1 VAPGRATARSR
12 ATAPGGES
20 EVPAP
25 MRIAIYTENFLPKI
39 DGVVTRI
46 TRTLEQLRALGHE
59 ALVFAPHDPPAS
71 YVGHRVVRV
80 PAVSFW
86 PWYPELFL
94 GLPRP
99 RLGRELDAFAPDVV
113 HVVNPVIL
121 GMWGTIVARQ
131 RDLPLLASYHTD
143 ITQYAVHLKIGF
155 MAPISRIFLR
165 NIHNQAHVNLCTS
178 QPMVNNARGLGIRR
192 VRLWPKAVDT
202 DLFHPDR
209 RDAAMRARLSGGHPE
224 APLMLYV
231 GRISAEKRLD
241 WLYAPMTQIPGV
253 RLAVVGSG
261 PAEAALRQRFA
272 ATATTFHGYLT
283 GEDLARAYASAD
295 VLAFPSDT
303 ETLGF
308 AAMEAMAS
316 GTPAVGARAG
326 GVPDVIRHEE
336 NGLLFTPGDL
346 GDLTRQ
352 LRRLLGDP
360 ELRASLAR
368 VGRSDM
374 ERWSWRA
381 ATEALVGYYELA
393 REVHARFEP
402 PSDGHGT
409 RRARQTR
416 GTTTGPPGVA
426 KTSTSVR

>member
-1 VAPGRATARSR
+1 
-12 ATAPGGES
+12 
-20 EVPAP
+20 

-39 DGVVTRI
+39 DGVVTRV
-46 TRTLEQLRALGHE
+46 TRTLDQLRALGHE
-59 ALVFAPHDPPAS
+59 ALVFAPHDPPPS
-71 YVGHRVVRV
+71 YAGHKVVRV

-99 RLGRELDAFAPDVV
+99 RLGRELDAFEPDIV

-121 GMWGTIVARQ
+121 GMWGTLVARQ

-143 ITQYAVHLKIGF
+143 ITQYATHLKL
-155 MAPISRIFLR
+155 PFLR
-165 NIHNQAHVNLCTS
+165 PVSRVFLREIHNQAHVNLCTS
-178 QPMVNNARGLGIRR
+178 QPMVNSARGLGICR

-202 DLFHPDR
+202 DLFHPSR
-209 RDAAMRARLSGGHPE
+209 RDPAMRERLSGGHPD

-231 GRISAEKRLD
+231 GRVSAEKRLD
-241 WLYAPMTQIPGV
+241 WLYAPVTQIPGV

-261 PAEAALRQRFA
+261 PAEAALRKRFA
-272 ATATTFHGYLT
+272 ETATTFHGYMT
-283 GEDLARAYASAD
+283 GVELAQAYASAD

-308 AAMEAMAS
+308 AAMESMAS
-316 GTPAVGARAG
+316 GVPAVGARAG
-326 GVPDVIRHEE
+326 GVPDVIRHGE

-346 GDLTRQ
+346 GDLTDQ
-352 LRRLLGDP
+352 LRRLLNDGA
-360 ELRASLAR
+360 LRARLAET
-368 VGRSDM
+368 GRRDM

-381 ATEALVGYYELA
+381 ATEALVDYYTLA

-402 PSDGHGT
+402 AGEG
-409 RRARQTR
+409 RRWRR
-416 GTTTGPPGVA
+416 D
-426 KTSTSVR
+426 R

>member
-1 VAPGRATARSR
+1 
-12 ATAPGGES
+12 
-20 EVPAP
+20 

-39 DGVVTRI
+39 DGVVTRV

-71 YVGHRVVRV
+71 YAGHRVVRV
-80 PAVSFW
+80 PAVSFR

-121 GMWGTIVARQ
+121 GLWGTLVARQ
-131 RDLPLLASYHTD
+131 RGLPLLASYHTD
-143 ITQYAVHLKIGF
+143 ITQYAVHLRIGF
-155 MAPISRIFLR
+155 LAPISRVFLR
-165 NIHNQAHVNLCTS
+165 DVHNQAHVNLCTS
-178 QPMVNNARGLGIRR
+178 QPMVNTARGLGIRR

-202 DLFHPDR
+202 ELFHPRR
-209 RDAAMRARLSGGHPE
+209 RDATMRWRLSDGHPD

-231 GRISAEKRLD
+231 GRLSAEKRLD
-241 WLYAPMTQIPGV
+241 WLYAPVTQIPGV

-261 PAEAALRQRFA
+261 PAEAALRRRFA
-272 ATATTFHGYLT
+272 DTATTFHGYLT
-283 GEDLARAYASAD
+283 GEALARAYASAD

-308 AAMEAMAS
+308 AAMEAMAA
-316 GTPAVGARAG
+316 GIPAVGARAG
-326 GVPDVIRHEE
+326 GVPDVIRHED

-346 GDLTRQ
+346 GDLTAQ
-352 LRRLLGDP
+352 LRRLLSDR
-360 ELRASLAR
+360 ELRDRLAHAAR
-368 VGRSDM
+368 RDM

-381 ATEALVGYYELA
+381 STEALVRYYQLA
-393 REVHARFEP
+393 REVHGRFEP
-402 PSDGHGT
+402 PGDARRPGT
-409 RRARQTR
+409 PRQTR
-416 GTTTGPPGVA
+416 GTTSGPRAVSN
-426 KTSTSVR
+426 TSTSVW